1 MKSLFF
7 GSLAVLTILSGCAS
21 LRGGGA
27 STAGTDVTRFHLG
40 QPIARAS
47 IAVEA
52 FEPADANS
60 PEFRSY
66 ATAVGQELTR
76 LGWTVVPAPGRSE
89 QVALIDVAQ
98 GAAPRL
104 RVGAGGSVRP
114 VDANS
119 TQLEVRLMRRSDRS
133 VIWEGRAEEV
143 NRGQTSPEQRITAVQ
158 RLASALFRDFP
169 GESGRTIRLR

>member
-1 MKSLFF
+1 M
-7 GSLAVLTILSGCAS
+7 
-21 LRGGGA
+21 
-27 STAGTDVTRFHLG
+27 
-40 QPIARAS
+40 
-47 IAVEA
+47 
-52 FEPADANS
+52 
-60 PEFRSY
+60 
-66 ATAVGQELTR
+66 
-76 LGWTVVPAPGRSE
+76 
-89 QVALIDVAQ
+89 
-98 GAAPRL
+98 
-104 RVGAGGSVRP
+104 RP